1 MPETRSLESLL
12 AGSASKRFNVPGD
25 PAVIAVAGPTGSGK
39 SELALRL
46 AEKFSG
52 EIVNYD
58 SVQVFKYFNIGTARL
73 LPSKWRGIPHH
84 LLDVLEP
91 DQVFTAGDFARTAR
105 PLLHEI
111 TGRGRLP
118 ILVGG
123 TGFYLRALTEG
134 LAPGPMRDD
143 ELRARLAAKE
153 SRRPGTVHKILTRF
167 DPSVAARMH
176 PNDVPKTM
184 RALEICLRSRRSAT
198 EVFAEGRDA
207 LTGYRILKL
216 GLFPDR
222 EKLVARIEAR
232 VEQMFAEGLIA
243 ETESILARGISPDVK
258 PLESIGYRQTLQVIR
273 GELSPRDAVFY
284 TKQATR
290 QYAKRQMT
298 WFRQEPNLE
307 PVRGFGDDEEVTQ
320 QVIARV
326 AEFLNYSSNSDS
338 NSR

>member
-1 MPETRSLESLL
+1 LESL
-12 AGSASKRFNVPGD
+12 SSGD
-25 PAVIAVAGPTGSGK
+25 PSLVAIAGPTGSGK

-73 LPSKWRGIPHH
+73 LPSQWRGIPHH
-84 LLDVLEP
+84 LLDALEP

-105 PLLHEI
+105 SLLHEI

-134 LAPGPMRDD
+134 LAPGPVRDD
-143 ELRARLAAKE
+143 TLRSRLTVKE
-153 SRRPGTVHKILTRF
+153 SRRPGSVHKILTRL
-167 DPSVAARMH
+167 DPSVATRMH
-176 PNDVPKTM
+176 PNDVPKAM
-184 RALEICLRSRRSAT
+184 RALEICLRSRKRAT

-232 VEQMFAEGLIA
+232 VDQMFAEGLIA
-243 ETESILARGISPDVK
+243 ETESILARGVSPDVK
-258 PLESIGYRQTLQVIR
+258 PLESIGYRQALQVIR
-273 GELSPRDAVFY
+273 GELSPRDAIFY

-307 PVRGFGDDEEVTQ
+307 PVRGFGDDEEVTE

-326 AEFLNYSSNSDS
+326 AEFLNPE
-338 NSR
+338 

>member
-1 MPETRSLESLL
+1 MTETLSLESL
-12 AGSASKRFNVPGD
+12 SSRT
-25 PAVIAVAGPTGSGK
+25 PALVAVAGPTGSGK

-46 AEKFSG
+46 AETFTG

-73 LPSKWRGIPHH
+73 LPSQWRGIPHH

-91 DQVFTAGDFARTAR
+91 NQVFTAGDFARTAR

-111 TGRGRLP
+111 TGRGHLP

-134 LAPGPMRDD
+134 LAPGPARDT
-143 ELRARLAAKE
+143 ELRNHLAERETRRSEVLHRLLRRIDPAA
-153 SRRPGTVHKILTRF
+153 
-167 DPSVAARMH
+167 AARMH

-184 RALEICLRSRRSAT
+184 RALEICLRSRRPAT

-222 EKLVARIEAR
+222 EKLVARIEKR

-258 PLESIGYRQTLQVIR
+258 PLESIGYRQALQVIR
-273 GELSPRDAVFY
+273 GELSPRDAIFY

-307 PVRGFGDDEEVTQ
+307 QVRGFGDEVTE

-326 AEFLNYSSNSDS
+326 KEFLNPA
-338 NSR
+338 

>member
-1 MPETRSLESLL
+1 MTEALSLESRSSRDAAL
-12 AGSASKRFNVPGD
+12 V
-25 PAVIAVAGPTGSGK
+25 AVAGPTGSGK

-46 AEKFSG
+46 AEKFAG

-73 LPSKWRGIPHH
+73 PQSQWRGIPHH

-111 TGRGRLP
+111 TGRGHLP

-134 LAPGPMRDD
+134 LAPGPARDT
-143 ELRARLAAKE
+143 ELRNHLAERETRRSGVLHRLLRRLDPAA
-153 SRRPGTVHKILTRF
+153 
-167 DPSVAARMH
+167 AARMH
-176 PNDVPKTM
+176 RNDVPKTM
-184 RALEICLRSRRSAT
+184 RALEICLHSRRPAT

-216 GLFPDR
+216 GLFPNR

-232 VEQMFAEGLIA
+232 VEQMFADGLIA

-258 PLESIGYRQTLQVIR
+258 PLESIGYRQALQVIR
-273 GELSPRDAVFY
+273 GEISPRDAIFY

-307 PVRGFGDDEEVTQ
+307 PIQGFGEEVTE

-326 AEFLNYSSNSDS
+326 ADFLADTYAGNSDS
-338 NSR
+338 KRP

>member
-1 MPETRSLESLL
+1 MTETLSFESRS
-12 AGSASKRFNVPGD
+12 SKD
-25 PAVIAVAGPTGSGK
+25 PALIAIAGPTSSGK

-46 AEKFSG
+46 AEKFGG

-73 LPSKWRGIPHH
+73 LPSQWRGIPHH

-91 DQVFTAGDFARTAR
+91 DRVFTAGDFARTAR

-134 LAPGPMRDD
+134 LAPGPVRDD
-143 ELRARLAAKE
+143 ELRSRLAAKE
-153 SRRPGTVHKILTRF
+153 SRRPGTVHKILRRL
-167 DPSVAARMH
+167 DPSVATRMH

-184 RALEICLRSRRSAT
+184 RALEICIRSRRPAT

-207 LTGYRILKL
+207 LRGYRVLKL

-232 VEQMFAEGLIA
+232 VEQMFADGLIA
-243 ETESILARGISPDVK
+243 ETESILARGISADVK
-258 PLESIGYRQTLQVIR
+258 PLESIGYRQALQVIR
-273 GELSPRDAVFY
+273 GELSPRDAIFY

-307 PVRGFGDDEEVTQ
+307 PVRGFGDDEEVTRIS
-320 QVIARV
+320 IARV
-326 AEFLNYSSNSDS
+326 DEFLAYSRSSDS
-338 NSR
+338 NRR